1 MTIYKSIDIE
11 EEIRTALAPYQTAYC
26 RPLPEDYGLPNILIT
41 QVGGTPANRIDT
53 FEVVLDSRAETEA
66 EALDYLNTA
75 LALLVKTAKEQTTA
89 LRHVVINTSGSWGVD
104 PVRPDLAMCSA
115 RISATAHQKI
125 VEVSENGN

>member
-1 MTIYKSIDIE
+1 MTIYKSTDIE

-66 EALDYLNTA
+66 AALDYLNIA

>member
-26 RPLPEDYGLPNILIT
+26 RPLPEDYSLPNILIT

-53 FEVVLDSRAETEA
+53 FEVVLDSRAEMEA
-66 EALDYLNTA
+66 EALDYLNIA
-75 LALLVKTAKEQTTA
+75 LALLVETAKEQTTA